1 MNSFRTR
8 QLLSVLC
15 HGSLYGSPF
24 ILPIAFPLIIWLT
37 HKDALVKEN
46 AKEAINF
53 FLNYLAFSLITSPL
67 TVMLMTENIVMPR
80 PLTLLYLGAIFLICL
95 VILILPAVAII
106 RMLSH
111 PQVSYRYPL
120 IRRPL

>member
-1 MNSFRTR
+1 MNPFKTR
-8 QLLSVLC
+8 RLLSVLC

-37 HKDALVKEN
+37 HKDAVVKEN
-46 AKEAINF
+46 AKETVNF
-53 FLNYLAFSLITSPL
+53 FLNYLAFSFITSPL

-80 PLTLLYLGAIFLICL
+80 LLTLLYSGAIFVICL
-95 VILILPAVAII
+95 FILLLPAVAMIS
-106 RMLSH
+106 MLSH
-111 PQVSYRYPL
+111 SQVSYRYPL